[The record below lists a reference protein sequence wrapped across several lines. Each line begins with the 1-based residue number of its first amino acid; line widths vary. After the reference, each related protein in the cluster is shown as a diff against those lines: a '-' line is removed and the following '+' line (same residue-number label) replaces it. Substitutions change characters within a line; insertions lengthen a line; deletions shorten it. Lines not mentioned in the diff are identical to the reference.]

1 MTLKFKADLD
11 RATREMEEL
20 RVFKDTE
27 IKRLTIA
34 LETQRATYDEKINE
48 LELTITRFET
58 MTLQLESTVLELN
71 QRLASKEDVER
82 QRDLWKQHHDNME
95 VAKQELQEQ
104 LEGASAYINQL
115 EEKFYESQTT
125 QLEMLKQMK
134 EYEMEIE
141 GANQEIEQLRQYIID
156 LKSRIAVYIPVKN
169 DIIDKKLA
177 EYINNYPDRQ
187 KLKIM
192 FMRESEG
199 VYQFGT
205 KRVSVKC
212 VKDKIEIRVGGGFLS
227 LDEFLDQYTPAE
239 LERLERKDPM
249 RRMTDRIALQ
259 KTIKGRETIESPTP
273 SSPVRGSPTRS
284 PKKRAI

>member
-1 MTLKFKADLD
+1 MRLQGDNT
-11 RATREMEEL
+11 EL
-20 RVFKDTE
+20 NA
-27 IKRLTIA
+27 RLTA
-34 LETQRATYDEKINE
+34 KH
-48 LELTITRFET
+48 
-58 MTLQLESTVLELN
+58 
-71 QRLASKEDVER
+71 DVEA
-82 QRDLWKQHHDNME
+82 QRDTWKAHHDSME
-95 VAKQELQEQ
+95 MSKQELQNQ
-104 LEGASAYINQL
+104 LESASAYISQL

-134 EYEMEIE
+134 EYEGELE
-141 GANQEIEQLRQYIID
+141 LANNEIEQLRQYIID

-169 DIIDKKLA
+169 DLIDKKLA

-205 KRVSVKC
+205 KRVMVKC

-227 LDEFLDQYTPAE
+227 IDEFLDQYTPTE
-239 LERLERKDPM
+239 LQVLERKDPM

-259 KTIKGRETIESPTP
+259 KTLQGRETAD
-273 SSPVRGSPTRS
+273 SPTRS
-284 PKKRAI
+284 PARGSPMRQRKKQAV